1 MYCQTLEFQFLG
13 TKSSSLSTA
22 TPPWQ
27 IKKENDSTPAKKP
40 NSIESQIAAV
50 HKAVSQSPPSQ
61 ISERKV
67 TTPPKK
73 ANVFKVADI
82 AKALLAK
89 KVEDTPCE
97 DYEPSNLNEVDD
109 NQQKHTHDPPE
120 PPARRTRRKTNNN

>member
-73 ANVFKVADI
+73 LTFLKSLI
-82 AKALLAK
+82 LRKLYLQK
-89 KVEDTPCE
+89 K
-97 DYEPSNLNEVDD
+97 
-109 NQQKHTHDPPE
+109 
-120 PPARRTRRKTNNN
+120 